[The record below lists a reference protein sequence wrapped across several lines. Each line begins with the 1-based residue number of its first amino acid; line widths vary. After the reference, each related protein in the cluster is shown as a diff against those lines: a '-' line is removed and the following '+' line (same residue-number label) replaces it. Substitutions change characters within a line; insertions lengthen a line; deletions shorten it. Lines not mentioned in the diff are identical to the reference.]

1 MLRFLLDE
9 HKSPPVL
16 VAWPAKE
23 LRHQRVV
30 FVDERTYQ
38 PQASAGIADVVVRI
52 SDDLGSIEWTDRVA
66 FAKAHLP
73 PKHPKIQIFSPFS
86 KVITSNLNKFST

>member
-9 HKSPPVL
+9 HRLPPVL
-16 VAWPAKE
+16 LAWPAKGF
-23 LRHQRVV
+23 RHQGVV

-38 PQASAGIADVVVRI
+38 PQPFAGIADVVARI
-52 SDDLGSIEWTDRVA
+52 SDDLGSFEWTDRVA

-73 PKHPKIQIFSPFS
+73 PKHTKIQLVTPFP
-86 KVITSNLNKFST
+86 KVVNNQ